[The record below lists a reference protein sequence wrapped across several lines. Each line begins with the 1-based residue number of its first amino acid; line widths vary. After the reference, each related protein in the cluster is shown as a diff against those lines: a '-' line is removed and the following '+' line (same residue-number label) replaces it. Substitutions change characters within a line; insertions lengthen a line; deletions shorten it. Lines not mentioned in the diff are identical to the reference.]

1 MAMTRTDAFNFDL
14 SLTWASQQ
22 PTFACR
28 RTGDRLE
35 YLLDGEPFLRV
46 DRAGKFALLYKRE
59 ALAEPH
65 EAKPY
70 K

>member
-1 MAMTRTDAFNFDL
+1 MAMARTDPFNFDL
-14 SLTWASQQ
+14 SLQWASRQ

-35 YLLDGEPFLRV
+35 YLVDGEPYLRV
-46 DRAGKFALLYKRE
+46 ERDGKFALLYMWSS
-59 ALAEPH
+59 EPVAP
-65 EAKPY
+65 EPY

>member
-1 MAMTRTDAFNFDL
+1 MAMTRTDRFNFDL
-14 SLTWASQQ
+14 SLDWASRQ

-35 YLLDGEPFLRV
+35 YLLDGEPYLRV
-46 DRAGKFALLYKRE
+46 ERDGKFALLYMRSS
-59 ALAEPH
+59 EPV
-65 EAKPY
+65 APKPY